1 MEHYQTLGVD
11 RNATPEDIKRAYR
24 KLANQ
29 HHPDKG
35 GDTAMFQKIQTAY
48 ETLSDPQKKQ
58 QYDNP
63 NPFNGMHG
71 APGGFHFNAGGPFGG
86 GFNFNFDPRSGM
98 EFGDM
103 FGSIFGQQHRQ
114 PQKPTY
120 KTTIWITLEQ
130 VLNGGEQ
137 ILQLRTHSGNQTI
150 RIDIPKGIDNGG
162 QMRYDNLISDGVLII
177 EFRVHQHEKFIRDGL
192 DLHSEV
198 EVSVL
203 DLIIGTDIEFTT
215 LAGYKLVLS
224 VKAKTQ
230 PNTKI
235 RVSSHGLSVN
245 YQTGDQYVL
254 LKPIIPDRIDSAIL
268 DAILRTRNN

>member
-48 ETLSDPQKKQ
+48 ETLSDPEKKQ

-63 NPFNGMHG
+63 NPFGGMGG
-71 APGGFHFNAGGPFGG
+71 APGGFHFTTGSPFGG

-98 EFGDM
+98 DVHDM
-103 FGSIFGQQHRQ
+103 FGQFFGQQRQ
-114 PQKPTY
+114 QRPTY

-137 ILQLRTHSGNQTI
+137 ILQFKTHSGNQTI
-150 RIDIPKGIDNGG
+150 RVDIPKGIDNGG
-162 QMRYDNLISDGVLII
+162 QMRYDNLIPDGVLII
-177 EFRVHQHEKFIRDGL
+177 EFRVHANEKFKREGL
-192 DLHSEV
+192 DLYSDV
-198 EVSVL
+198 EISVL
-203 DLIIGTDIEFTT
+203 DLIVGTDIEFTS
-215 LAGYKLVLS
+215 LS
-224 VKAKTQ
+224 GTKFNLGIKPKTQ
-230 PNTKI
+230 PNTKV
-235 RVSSHGLSVN
+235 RVAGQGLQVN
-245 YQTGDQYVL
+245 GHVGDQYVL
-254 LKPIIPDRIDSAIL
+254 LKPIVPDRIDNAIL
-268 DAILRTRNN
+268 DAILQSRNK

>member
-48 ETLSDPQKKQ
+48 ETLSDSEKKQ

-63 NPFNGMHG
+63 NPFGGVHG
-71 APGGFHFNAGGPFGG
+71 APGGFHFTTGSPFGG

-98 EFGDM
+98 DIHDM
-103 FGSIFGQQHRQ
+103 FGSMFGHQRQQR
-114 PQKPTY
+114 PTY

-130 VLNGGEQ
+130 VLTGGEQ
-137 ILQLRTHSGNQTI
+137 ILQFRTQSGNQTI
-150 RIDIPKGIDNGG
+150 RVDIPKGIDNGG
-162 QMRYDNLISDGVLII
+162 QMRYDNLIPDGVLII
-177 EFRVHQHEKFIRDGL
+177 EFRVHANEKFRREGL

-198 EVSVL
+198 DIWVL
-203 DLIIGTDIEFTT
+203 DLIAGTDIEFTT
-215 LAGYKLVLS
+215 LSGTKFNLG
-224 VKAKTQ
+224 VKPKTQ
-230 PNTKI
+230 PNTKV
-235 RVSSHGLSVN
+235 RVPGQGFQVNGSV
-245 YQTGDQYVL
+245 GDQYVL
-254 LKPIIPDRIDSAIL
+254 LKPIVPDKIDNAIL
-268 DAILRTRNN
+268 DAILQSRNK